1 VGEEIDE
8 PAGGRFYGI
17 AVGIGSVRLDG
28 SQVPG
33 GKNADLAIK
42 WRYRYPT
49 HDPARARPPR
59 HRARPGYRRGARRI
73 LPTPLPLPG
82 LAECRRGLFTALASW
97 RTMAVRLAR
106 SPEERARQEAAA
118 VLAQVP
124 EELRPGPEQDEATR
138 WMADP
143 TRSHHLCHDRCHPV
157 RAARRPSLHH
167 RDRLLD
173 RQHLDRGYCRNN
185 LIRRAAESGDLCRFQ
200 LDHWLRTGTGGCFSR
215 LAVAAGHFHRDGDS
229 LCSAARAHQPD
240 ELRHTA
246 IL

>member
-8 PAGGRFYGI
+8 RAGGRFYGI

-42 WRYRYPT
+42 WRYRDPT

-124 EELRPGPEQDEATR
+124 EELRPGPSKTR
-138 WMADP
+138 RHAGWPIRPGSPRSTAP
-143 TRSHHLCHDRCHPV
+143 TVLGR
-157 RAARRPSLHH
+157 
-167 RDRLLD
+167 
-173 RQHLDRGYCRNN
+173 
-185 LIRRAAESGDLCRFQ
+185 
-200 LDHWLRTGTGGCFSR
+200 
-215 LAVAAGHFHRDGDS
+215 
-229 LCSAARAHQPD
+229 
-240 ELRHTA
+240 
-246 IL
+246 